1 MDISAKFGG
10 LHIQKIHADYTKF
23 LLYLQYTNAI
33 INLQN
38 LDKNLLF
45 EIKSMTNSTAN
56 PSMKL
61 NLLRD
66 KSKNINGNF
75 TIKIKD
81 TTFYINGKY
90 SQITVNQ

>member
-1 MDISAKFGG
+1 MP
-10 LHIQKIHADYTKF
+10 
-23 LLYLQYTNAI
+23 
-33 INLQN
+33 
-38 LDKNLLF
+38 
-45 EIKSMTNSTAN
+45 NSTVN

-61 NLLRD
+61 NILHD

-75 TIKIKD
+75 TIKTKD